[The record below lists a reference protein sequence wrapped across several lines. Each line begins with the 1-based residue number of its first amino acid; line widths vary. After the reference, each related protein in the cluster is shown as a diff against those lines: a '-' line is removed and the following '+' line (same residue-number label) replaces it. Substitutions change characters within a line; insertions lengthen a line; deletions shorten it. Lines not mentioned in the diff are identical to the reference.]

1 MDLTV
6 DNEAR
11 VSRLIDF
18 LYRCD
23 YEALEPDEED
33 SVDDGSADTEVALL
47 GEDDTGYPPSRVPS
61 EDRHVPI
68 NPRQLS
74 LHIDMY
80 ILADKYDIAS
90 LGALALKKFQ
100 KSVEQARREPE
111 SGSLSQSKQ
120 AILGNIPRIYALTS
134 AHNSGLRDLVVEYAR
149 LQRSR
154 DSTPPFT
161 AELRKLFETVPEF
174 AIDVLLSWL
183 DTPFLAHCRDFECE
197 RVFKKQQFACGS
209 CCCDEQHE
217 YNGRERTPESANWD
231 GWNGGNNG
239 W

>member
-1 MDLTV
+1 M
-6 DNEAR
+6 
-11 VSRLIDF
+11 SRLIDF

-23 YEALEPDEED
+23 YEALGPDEEG
-33 SVDDGSADTEVALL
+33 SVDDGGDDIEVALL

-90 LGALALKKFQ
+90 LGALALKKFE
-100 KSVEQARREPE
+100 KSVGQARREPE
-111 SGSLSQSKQ
+111 SDSLSQSKK

-134 AHNSGLRDLVVEYAR
+134 AHNSGLRDLVAEYAR

-154 DSTPPFT
+154 DATPAFT
-161 AELRKLFETVPEF
+161 TELKKLFETVPEF

-183 DTPFLAHCRDFECE
+183 DTPFLAYCRDFDCE
-197 RVFKKQQFACGS
+197 RVYKKQEFACGS
-209 CCCDEQHE
+209 CCCDERHD
-217 YNGRERTPESANWD
+217 YGDREPTPESAAWD
-231 GWNGGNNG
+231 GWTGGNHE
-239 W
+239 